1 MFRFAYP
8 ARFEPDETDGGF
20 VVTFRD
26 LPEAITQGDSV
37 EECLR
42 EAEDCLEEA
51 IAARICDNE
60 DIPRPSA
67 ARRGERLITVPLQ
80 TALKAALYVAVR
92 KNHIS
97 KAELARRLG
106 TDEKVARRLLDPH
119 YRSRLDALERAF
131 GAVGARPELALQ

>member
-8 ARFEPDETDGGF
+8 ARFDPDEQDGGF

-26 LPEAITQGDSV
+26 LPEAITQGETV

-42 EAEDCLEEA
+42 EAADCLEEA
-51 IAARICDNE
+51 LAARICDNE
-60 DIPRPSA
+60 EIPVPSSPQQD
-67 ARRGERLITVPLQ
+67 EYLVTVPLQ

-92 KNHIS
+92 EKRIS
-97 KAELARRLG
+97 KSELARRLG

-131 GAVGARPELALQ
+131 GAVGVRPELVLE